1 MSFLASIGLVAST
14 FLLGLFFAGL
24 HETRAESESTSTS
37 TTSVAFTAL
46 VMLFVAVCA
55 AFILVEPA
63 LINPLW
69 LQYTLMA
76 GAPLVVGYAM
86 RRALA
91 RSMDRSQ

>member
-1 MSFLASIGLVAST
+1 
-14 FLLGLFFAGL
+14 
-24 HETRAESESTSTS
+24 
-37 TTSVAFTAL
+37 
-46 VMLFVAVCA
+46 MLFVAVCA

-76 GAPLVVGYAM
+76 GAPLVVGYAT